1 MIQQNNINV
10 LDVSILTPG
19 MYNVL
24 IEYNNLRIN
33 KKIIKQ

>member
-1 MIQQNNINV
+1 
-10 LDVSILTPG
+10 LTPG